1 MQVSVETTQG
11 LERRLTITV
20 PADKIE
26 KEYNS
31 RLNQVAK
38 TRRID
43 GFRPGK
49 APKALIQKMY
59 GEAIVADVAD
69 AVMQR
74 HFVEALVA
82 EKLNPVGAPTL
93 APNELVPGSDF
104 TFTVS
109 FEVYPEFNVQNLD
122 AVKVEK
128 QVATVT
134 DADLDKMLTTL
145 RKQHAAWVDAD
156 EAAANELR
164 VNMDFVGSVDGEE
177 FDGGKAEGFAL
188 VLGAGRMIPGFED
201 GIIGKKAGE
210 SFDIEVTF
218 PEDYQAEHLKGKAAK
233 FAIKLN
239 KVEKQEL
246 PELDAEFIKR
256 FGVEDGSIDSLK
268 AEIRKN
274 MERELNQALKNQ
286 VKEQILSGLLEQNQ
300 IDVPKAAV
308 TREIE
313 ALRQQALQRF
323 GAANSK
329 NVPQLPDELFQ
340 EQAERRV
347 RVGLLLGEV
356 IREQDIKADDARVK
370 TLIESLATAYEDP
383 SEVVD
388 YYFQN
393 ERLLSNMR
401 DLAVEDQAIEF
412 LLSKAQVTEKATS
425 FDEVIN
431 KPGVAA

>member
-59 GEAIVADVAD
+59 GESIVADVAD

-93 APNELVPGSDF
+93 EPNQLVPGSDF

-109 FEVYPEFNVQNLD
+109 FEVYPEFKVQNLD
-122 AVKVEK
+122 AIKVEK
-128 QVATVT
+128 PVATVS

-145 RKQHAAWVDAD
+145 RKQHASWVDAD
-156 EAAANELR
+156 EAAANDLR

-177 FDGGKAEGFAL
+177 FEGGKAEGFAL
-188 VLGAGRMIPGFED
+188 VLGAGRMIPGFEA
-201 GIIGKKAGE
+201 GILGKKAGE

-218 PEDYQAEHLKGKAAK
+218 PEDYHAENLKGKAAK

-239 KVEKQEL
+239 KVEKQQL

-256 FGVEDGSIDSLK
+256 FGVEDGSVESLK

-274 MERELNQALKNQ
+274 MERELSNALKAQ

-300 IDVPKAAV
+300 IEVPKAAV
-308 TREIE
+308 SREID
-313 ALRQQALQRF
+313 ALRQQAMQRF

-329 NVPQLPDELFQ
+329 NVPQLPDELFS

-347 RVGLLLGEV
+347 RIGLLLGEV

-388 YYFQN
+388 YYFKN
-393 ERLLSNMR
+393 ERLLNNMR

-412 LLSKAQVTEKATS
+412 LLSKAQVTEKQTS

-431 KPGVAA
+431 KAGAAA

>member
-93 APNELVPGSDF
+93 EPNQLIPGSDF

-109 FEVYPEFNVQNLD
+109 FEVYPEFKVQNLE
-122 AVKVEK
+122 AIKVEK
-128 QVATVT
+128 PVATVS

-145 RKQHAAWVDAD
+145 RKQHASWIDAD
-156 EAAANELR
+156 EAAANDLR

-177 FDGGKAEGFAL
+177 FEGGKAEGFAL

-201 GIIGKKAGE
+201 GILGKKAGE

-218 PEDYQAEHLKGKAAK
+218 PEDYHAENLKGKAAK

-256 FGVEDGSIDSLK
+256 FGVEDGTVESLK

-274 MERELNQALKNQ
+274 MERELNQALKGQ

-323 GAANSK
+323 GAGNSK
-329 NVPQLPDELFQ
+329 NVPQLPDELFT

-347 RVGLLLGEV
+347 RIGLLLGEV
-356 IREQDIKADDARVK
+356 IREQEIKADDARVK

-388 YYFQN
+388 YYFKN
-393 ERLLSNMR
+393 ERLLNNMR

-412 LLSKAQVTEKATS
+412 LLGKAQVTEKETS

-431 KPGVAA
+431 KAGAAA

>member
-26 KEYNS
+26 KEYNN

-109 FEVYPEFNVQNLD
+109 FEVYPEFKVQNLD

-201 GIIGKKAGE
+201 GILGKKAGE

-313 ALRQQALQRF
+313 ALRQQAMQRF

-431 KPGVAA
+431 KPGAAA

>member
-93 APNELVPGSDF
+93 EPNQLTPGSDF

-109 FEVYPEFNVQNLD
+109 FEVYPEFKVQNLD

-256 FGVEDGSIDSLK
+256 FGVEDGSIESLK

-313 ALRQQALQRF
+313 ALRQQAMQRF

-431 KPGVAA
+431 KPGAAA

>member
-59 GEAIVADVAD
+59 GESIVADVAD

-93 APNELVPGSDF
+93 EPNQLVPGSDF

-109 FEVYPEFNVQNLD
+109 FEVYPEFKVQNLD
-122 AVKVEK
+122 AIKVEK
-128 QVATVT
+128 PVATVS

-145 RKQHAAWVDAD
+145 RKQHASWVDAD
-156 EAAANELR
+156 EAAANDLR

-177 FDGGKAEGFAL
+177 FEGGKAEGFAL
-188 VLGAGRMIPGFED
+188 VLGAGRMIPGFEA
-201 GIIGKKAGE
+201 GILGKKAGE

-218 PEDYQAEHLKGKAAK
+218 PEDYHAENLKGKAAK

-239 KVEKQEL
+239 KVEKQDL

-256 FGVEDGSIDSLK
+256 FGVEDGSVESLK

-274 MERELNQALKNQ
+274 MERELTQALKGQ
-286 VKEQILSGLLEQNQ
+286 VKEQILSGLLEQNL

-308 TREIE
+308 TREVE

-393 ERLLSNMR
+393 ERLLNNMR

-412 LLSKAQVTEKATS
+412 LLSQAQVTEKATS

-431 KPGVAA
+431 KAGAAA

>member
-59 GEAIVADVAD
+59 GDAIVADVAD

-93 APNELVPGSDF
+93 EPNQLVPGSDF

-109 FEVYPEFNVQNLD
+109 FEVYPEFKVQNLD
-122 AVKVEK
+122 AIKVEK
-128 QVATVT
+128 PVAAVS

-145 RKQHAAWVDAD
+145 RKQHATWTETD
-156 EAAANELR
+156 EAAANDLR
-164 VNMDFVGSVDGEE
+164 VNMDFVGSVDGVE
-177 FDGGKAEGFAL
+177 FEGGKAEGFAL

-201 GIIGKKAGE
+201 GILGKKAGE

-218 PEDYQAEHLKGKAAK
+218 PEDYHAENLKGKAAK

-256 FGVEDGSIDSLK
+256 FGVEDGSVDSLK

-274 MERELNQALKNQ
+274 MERELNQALKGQ

-308 TREIE
+308 AREVE

-323 GAANSK
+323 GSANSK
-329 NVPQLPDELFQ
+329 NVPQLPDELFS

-347 RVGLLLGEV
+347 RIGLLLGEV

-370 TLIESLATAYEDP
+370 SLIESLATAYEDP

-393 ERLLSNMR
+393 ERLLNNMR

-412 LLSKAQVTEKATS
+412 LLSKAQVTEKQTS

-431 KPGVAA
+431 KAGAAA

>member
-93 APNELVPGSDF
+93 EPNQLVPGSDF

-109 FEVYPEFNVQNLD
+109 FEVYPEFKVQNLD

-128 QVATVT
+128 PVATVA

-145 RKQHAAWVDAD
+145 RKQHASWIDAD
-156 EAAANELR
+156 EAAANDLR
-164 VNMDFVGSVDGEE
+164 VNMDFTGSVDGVE
-177 FDGGKAEGFAL
+177 FEGGKAEGFAL

-201 GIIGKKAGE
+201 GILGKKAGE

-218 PEDYQAEHLKGKAAK
+218 PEDYHAENLKGKAAK

-239 KVEKQEL
+239 KVEKQQL

-256 FGVEDGSIDSLK
+256 FGVEDGSVESLK

-274 MERELNQALKNQ
+274 MERELSNALKAQ

-300 IDVPKAAV
+300 IEVPKAAV
-308 TREIE
+308 SREID
-313 ALRQQALQRF
+313 ALRQQAMQRF

-329 NVPQLPDELFQ
+329 NVPQLPDELFS

-347 RVGLLLGEV
+347 RIGLLLGEV

-388 YYFQN
+388 YYFKN
-393 ERLLSNMR
+393 ERLLNNMR

-412 LLSKAQVTEKATS
+412 LLSKAQVTEKQTS

-431 KPGVAA
+431 KAGAAA

>member
-109 FEVYPEFNVQNLD
+109 FEVYPEFKVQNLD

-313 ALRQQALQRF
+313 ALRQQAMQRF

-431 KPGVAA
+431 KPGAAA

>member
-59 GEAIVADVAD
+59 GESIVADVAD

-93 APNELVPGSDF
+93 EPNQLVPGSDF

-109 FEVYPEFNVQNLD
+109 FEVYPEFKVQNLD
-122 AVKVEK
+122 AIKVEK
-128 QVATVT
+128 PVATVS

-145 RKQHAAWVDAD
+145 RKQHASWVDAD
-156 EAAANELR
+156 EAAANDLR

-177 FDGGKAEGFAL
+177 FEGGKAEGFAL
-188 VLGAGRMIPGFED
+188 VLGAGRMIPGFEA
-201 GIIGKKAGE
+201 GILGKKAGE

-218 PEDYQAEHLKGKAAK
+218 PEDYHAENLKGKAAK

-239 KVEKQEL
+239 KVEKQDL

-256 FGVEDGSIDSLK
+256 FGVEDGSVESLK

-274 MERELNQALKNQ
+274 MERELTQALKGQ

-308 TREIE
+308 TREVE

-393 ERLLSNMR
+393 ERLLNNMR

-412 LLSKAQVTEKATS
+412 LLSQAQVTEKATS

-431 KPGVAA
+431 KAGAAA